1 MPKRKRDAINDL
13 DSPFPPQLH
22 RRCLGHPDLEVVV
35 GGTSFMHHSFILC
48 YSSEYFDTMLASGM
62 QESQTKKIEFPDKNP
77 EEWKLF
83 YPFLEPRSMST
94 ADCVK
99 ITKENAKAIL
109 PWFHEFG
116 MTKLLNESDEKL
128 WSSLLLVKHT
138 YYPSDYRT
146 LEQRKAALLDIVAW
160 TQTADTYGLPRTRNA
175 MMQELQKAVM
185 EYPEL
190 FNKDILMNMV
200 PLWSKEHD
208 IQLWEAV
215 KSRLP
220 SNVTDSNDDNNLRSN
235 ALFLD
240 FLAQSFALAALHKDQ
255 GGMDEG
261 TLDNSDSDDGMPEL
275 VRRRNVLAGLGRLRE
290 FRQRL
295 NAAREEV
302 DDIRRHGV
310 AHRRMLRR
318 RQAANRVAD
327 GVDRMN
333 PVRPGEMVFDLEPNP
348 EQLRL
353 PLRPDQR
360 GLNWRAM

>member
-1 MPKRKRDAINDL
+1 MPKRKRESIT
-13 DSPFPPQLH
+13 DSAPAFPPQLH

-77 EEWKLF
+77 DEWKLF
-83 YPFLEPRSMST
+83 YPFLEPRSVST
-94 ADCVK
+94 ADSVK

-128 WSSLLLVKHT
+128 WSSLLLFKHS

-146 LEQRKAALLDIVAW
+146 LDQRKTALLEIVGW
-160 TQTADTYGLPRTRNA
+160 TQTADTYGLPRTRDA

-190 FNKDILMNMV
+190 FNKEILTNMM

-220 SNVTDSNDDNNLRSN
+220 SHVRENNDDNSLRSN

-240 FLAQSFALAALHKDQ
+240 FLTQSFTLAALQKEQ
-255 GGMDEG
+255 VRMDEG
-261 TLDNSDSDDGMPEL
+261 TLENSDSDDDMPEL
-275 VRRRNVLAGLGRLRE
+275 ARRRNVLAGLGRLRE

-302 DDIRRHGV
+302 DDIRVTTSTSRSSG
-310 AHRRMLRR
+310 
-318 RQAANRVAD
+318 
-327 GVDRMN
+327 G
-333 PVRPGEMVFDLEPNP
+333 
-348 EQLRL
+348 
-353 PLRPDQR
+353 
-360 GLNWRAM
+360 